1 MLHGSHRL
9 MPPCNFFDCSMPQL
23 RSRTND
29 FSISRNLWL
38 MWTSSMPPKKQTKA
52 RQFSVL
58 HLSQISLTKNF
69 EGGILAQFHRMSPR
83 GDSPKRLL
91 CRNSTV
97 QRHLW
102 TGQVYCQPHQKSRK
116 LRLLLVSTTEIQ
128 QGVWLYALAP
138 GLSLDHSPNDSQS
151 PTSRTTCRAF
161 SATAQIESDA
171 IKAGL
176 TYPETILSAQQ
187 ITKW

>member
-102 TGQVYCQPHQKSRK
+102 TGPVYCQPPSKIK
-116 LRLLLVSTTEIQ
+116 EIA
-128 QGVWLYALAP
+128 ALAGEYNRNPAGRMAICP
-138 GLSLDHSPNDSQS
+138 GAWSLFGSFTQRFSIANFTNNMQGLLCDSPNRVRRHQGR
-151 PTSRTTCRAF
+151 PN
-161 SATAQIESDA
+161 
-171 IKAGL
+171 
-176 TYPETILSAQQ
+176 
-187 ITKW
+187 